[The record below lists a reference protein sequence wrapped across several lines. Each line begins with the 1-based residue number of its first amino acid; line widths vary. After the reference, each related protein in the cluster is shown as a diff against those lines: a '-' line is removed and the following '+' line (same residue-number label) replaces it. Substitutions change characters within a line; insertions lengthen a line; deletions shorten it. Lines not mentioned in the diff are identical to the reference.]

1 MDLAQQ
7 SAGTFT
13 AYVEQMTAAGTLPPG
28 ATIINAVVVIEAA
41 YTDDEGVLQTQPI
54 LLCPMG
60 AVSRIWL
67 RGLFARVR
75 ERMFWSSVRR

>member
-1 MDLAQQ
+1 MDLAQTT
-7 SAGTFT
+7 GTFT
-13 AYVEQMTAAGTLPPG
+13 AYVDQMIASKALPPG
-28 ATIINAVVVIEAA
+28 VTIINAVVVLDIA

-75 ERMFWSSVRR
+75 EKMFRANLR